1 MFRRDFMPRSH
12 NATFE
17 QRESGLDGIGMN
29 VSMCVLAGMIDRFM
43 HSLFQLVQGPRI
55 DSRFVSHNHFD
66 LTANVGAGVNN
77 LELGS
82 LSLNGLELNVG
93 AGEST
98 INLDGSYQH
107 SFTANIRRTWS
118 MRSSRCVCLAPST

>member
-66 LTANVGAGVNN
+66 LTANVGVDDLFHRGGLRILGADQSRIAVALANADNDRRLTSRTPTALLTAYLGFVN
-77 LELGS
+77 LSPLG
-82 LSLNGLELNVG
+82 
-93 AGEST
+93 
-98 INLDGSYQH
+98 H
-107 SFTANIRRTWS
+107 S
-118 MRSSRCVCLAPST
+118 